1 MRSVYEE
8 MDWADVA
15 AVSVLARTFGVTPR
29 EWLAQLDMWGL
40 NNICAA
46 GIREGAWMA
55 REGELIARAEVA
67 ERLVEAARSRLF
79 WLADFMT
86 EHAYQEMAS
95 ALAAPPRSVSK
106 EEGS

>member
-46 GIREGAWMA
+46 GIREGAWME
-55 REGELIARAEVA
+55 RERCLEVCKHVDEHEHEGVRTTVESLLWERAVKDC
-67 ERLVEAARSRLF
+67 
-79 WLADFMT
+79 ADGI
-86 EHAYQEMAS
+86 
-95 ALAAPPRSVSK
+95 RD
-106 EEGS
+106 GR